1 MRCPNCSR
9 GDTGVIDSRPTGARV
24 RRRRECKHCGER
36 FTTREELAREF
47 PKIVKRDKRREEY
60 QSPKLRTSIGL
71 ALQKIDVSADRPEQL
86 ISDIEKL
93 LLNIKEPE
101 YPSLQLGIQVMQRL
115 RELNHVAYV
124 RYASVY
130 LGFEDVSDFIRQVEA
145 LQDELARQQVNDEQ
159 LSLDL

>member
-60 QSPKLRTSIGL
+60 QPGKLRTSVGL
-71 ALQKIDVSADRPEQL
+71 ALQKIDISEGRSEQL
-86 ISDIEKL
+86 ISDIEEL

-101 YPSLQLGIQVMQRL
+101 YPSLQLGIQVMQQL
-115 RELNHVAYV
+115 RALNHVAYV

-130 LGFEDVSDFIRQVEA
+130 LGFEDIGDFIRQVET
-145 LQDELARQQVNDEQ
+145 LQEELARQQVNDEQ